1 MSSSWVSQAAS
12 EVGDYLWRGATAVGD
27 TVVGTVAGE
36 FSQKRNT
43 GAIVIDAVISMFPVA
58 GEVTAARDAIAITIR
73 MCDDPKDREDKWEW
87 VALVLCLLAVV
98 PLAGGLLKG
107 VGKLLMRAV
116 EKSEDLAKL
125 CKEILAVIRK
135 AGLGDAVQWLRK
147 LDFAQYQEVVLKAFG
162 TMLERFGKAL
172 NFILNK
178 LGSVIPKQV
187 EGYIRKLLPTL
198 DELRKVGDT
207 RIAQGIKDLMRLLEE
222 VRGHL
227 VEGTWTEVYVGA
239 GTTRT
244 MTEEA
249 RLAHLAEDTKSL
261 GHKPMTAKDYVPKD
275 GWPDLL
281 AFKVHEAVGTF
292 SVEAPLEA
300 ITRAPGQTMIR
311 VVDTR
316 YLESPRTIPGR
327 FWTDSLAP
335 NGTVWRTQSAIKH
348 GWSMNG
354 SYATMQVPTREAM
367 EALGIA
373 VPANWDGM
381 RLWKGKIAEQLDDEQ
396 PGASMRLL
404 VGGDLQFF
412 VDFAHP
418 SNAPVKEWIQK
429 QIKAQQTHWTDV
441 KLPDQAEARA
451 LFLEERERSAKIR
464 QEGYVRQAGG
474 YVRRAGADV
483 GKQSMDE
490 QNQ

>member
-1 MSSSWVSQAAS
+1 MSSSSISQAAS

-27 TVVGTVAGE
+27 TVVGAVAGE

-43 GAIVIDAVISMFPVA
+43 GAIVIDAVVSMFPVA

-98 PLAGGLLKG
+98 PVAGGLLKG

-147 LDFAQYQEVVLKAFG
+147 LDFAQYQGVVVKAFG
-162 TMLERFGKAL
+162 TMLDRIGNAL

-178 LGSVIPKQV
+178 LGSAIPKQV

-198 DELRKVGDT
+198 EELRKVGDT

-227 VEGTWTEVYVGA
+227 VEGTWSEVYVGA

-261 GHKPMTAKDYVPKD
+261 GHKAATEANYEPKD
-275 GWPDLL
+275 GWPDLRNFPVEQ
-281 AFKVHEAVGTF
+281 AIGTF
-292 SVEAPLEA
+292 SVKAPIA
-300 ITRAPGQTMIR
+300 AVTRAPGQTMIR
-311 VVDTR
+311 VVDSR
-316 YLESPRTIPGR
+316 YLDKPWTIPGK
-327 FWTDSLAP
+327 FWADVLPP

-348 GWSMNG
+348 AWSMNG

-367 EALGIA
+367 EALGIV

-381 RLWKGKIAEQLDDEQ
+381 RLWEGKIAEQLDDAA
-396 PGASMRLL
+396 PGATMRLL

-412 VDFAHP
+412 VDFEHP
-418 SNAPVKEWIQK
+418 FNAPVREWIQK
-429 QIKAQQTHWTDV
+429 QVKAQATHWTDV

-451 LFLEERERSAKIR
+451 LFLKEREQSAKIR
-464 QEGYVRQAGG
+464 QEGYAL
-474 YVRRAGADV
+474 RAGADV
-483 GKQSMDE
+483 GKQSTDE

>member
-1 MSSSWVSQAAS
+1 MSSSWISQAAS

-147 LDFAQYQEVVLKAFG
+147 LDFAQYQGVVLKAFG
-162 TMLERFGKAL
+162 TMLDRIRNAL

-178 LGSVIPKQV
+178 LGSAIPKQV

-198 DELRKVGDT
+198 EELRKVGDT

-227 VEGTWTEVYVGA
+227 VEGTWSEVYVGA

-261 GHKPMTAKDYVPKD
+261 GHKAATEANYEPKD
-275 GWPDLL
+275 GWPDLRNFPVEQ
-281 AFKVHEAVGTF
+281 AIGTF
-292 SVEAPLEA
+292 SVKAPIA
-300 ITRAPGQTMIR
+300 TVTRAPGQTMIR
-311 VVDTR
+311 VVDSR
-316 YLESPRTIPGR
+316 YLDKPWTIPGK
-327 FWTDSLAP
+327 FWADVLPP

-348 GWSMNG
+348 AWSMNG

-367 EALGIA
+367 EALGIV

-381 RLWKGKIAEQLDDEQ
+381 RLWEGKIAEQLDDAA
-396 PGASMRLL
+396 PGATMRLL

-412 VDFAHP
+412 VDFEHP
-418 SNAPVKEWIQK
+418 FNAPVREWIQK
-429 QIKAQQTHWTDV
+429 QVKAQATHWTDV

-451 LFLEERERSAKIR
+451 LFLKEREQSAKIR
-464 QEGYVRQAGG
+464 QEGYAL
-474 YVRRAGADV
+474 RAGADV
-483 GKQSMDE
+483 GKQSTDE

>member
-12 EVGDYLWRGATAVGD
+12 EVGDYLWRGAAAVGD

-98 PLAGGLLKG
+98 PVAGGLLKG

-147 LDFAQYQEVVLKAFG
+147 LDFAQYQGVVIKAFG
-162 TMLERFGKAL
+162 TMLDRIRNAL

-187 EGYIRKLLPTL
+187 ERYIRKLLPTL

-261 GHKPMTAKDYVPKD
+261 GHKAATEANYDPKD
-275 GWPDLL
+275 GWPDLRNFPVEQ
-281 AFKVHEAVGTF
+281 AIGTF
-292 SVEAPLEA
+292 SVKAPIEAV
-300 ITRAPGQTMIR
+300 IRSPGQTMIR
-311 VVDTR
+311 VVDSR
-316 YLESPRTIPGR
+316 YLDRPGTIPGK
-327 FWTDSLAP
+327 FWADVLAP

-381 RLWKGKIAEQLDDEQ
+381 RLWKGKIAEQLDDAA
-396 PGASMRLL
+396 PGATMRLL

-412 VDFAHP
+412 VDFEHP
-418 SNAPVKEWIQK
+418 FNAPVKEWIQK

-451 LFLEERERSAKIR
+451 LFLEEREQSAKIR
-464 QEGYVRQAGG
+464 QEVYA
-474 YVRRAGADV
+474 RRAAADV
-483 GKQSMDE
+483 GKQSTEE

>member
-1 MSSSWVSQAAS
+1 MSSSSISQAAS

-27 TVVGTVAGE
+27 TVVGAVAGE

-43 GAIVIDAVISMFPVA
+43 GAIVIDAVVSMFPVA

-98 PLAGGLLKG
+98 PVAGGLLKG

-147 LDFAQYQEVVLKAFG
+147 LDFAQYQGVVVKAFG
-162 TMLERFGKAL
+162 TMLDRIGNAL

-178 LGSVIPKQV
+178 LGSAIPKQV

-198 DELRKVGDT
+198 EELRKVGDT

-227 VEGTWTEVYVGA
+227 VEGTWSEVYVGA

-261 GHKPMTAKDYVPKD
+261 GHKAATEANYEPKD
-275 GWPDLL
+275 GWPDLRNFPVEQ
-281 AFKVHEAVGTF
+281 AIGTF
-292 SVEAPLEA
+292 SVKAPIA
-300 ITRAPGQTMIR
+300 AVTRAPGQTMIR
-311 VVDTR
+311 VVDSR
-316 YLESPRTIPGR
+316 YLDKPWTIPGK
-327 FWTDSLAP
+327 FWADVLPP

-348 GWSMNG
+348 AWSMNG

-367 EALGIA
+367 EALGIV

-381 RLWKGKIAEQLDDEQ
+381 RLWEGKIAEQLDDAA
-396 PGASMRLL
+396 PGATMRLL
-404 VGGDLQFF
+404 VGGTFSSL
-412 VDFAHP
+412 
-418 SNAPVKEWIQK
+418 
-429 QIKAQQTHWTDV
+429 WTSST
-441 KLPDQAEARA
+441 LSMHRCGSGY
-451 LFLEERERSAKIR
+451 RSR
-464 QEGYVRQAGG
+464 
-474 YVRRAGADV
+474 
-483 GKQSMDE
+483 
-490 QNQ
+490 

>member
-1 MSSSWVSQAAS
+1 MSSSWISQAAS

-147 LDFAQYQEVVLKAFG
+147 LDFAQYQGVVLKAFG
-162 TMLERFGKAL
+162 TMLDRIRNAL

-178 LGSVIPKQV
+178 LGSAIPKQV

-198 DELRKVGDT
+198 EELRKVGDT

-227 VEGTWTEVYVGA
+227 VEGTWSEVYVGA

-261 GHKPMTAKDYVPKD
+261 GHKAATEANYEPKD
-275 GWPDLL
+275 GWPDLRNFPVEQ
-281 AFKVHEAVGTF
+281 AIGTF
-292 SVEAPLEA
+292 SVKAPIA
-300 ITRAPGQTMIR
+300 AVTRAPGQTMIR
-311 VVDTR
+311 VVDSR
-316 YLESPRTIPGR
+316 YLDKPWTIPGK
-327 FWTDSLAP
+327 FWADVLPP

-348 GWSMNG
+348 AWSMNG

-367 EALGIA
+367 EALGIV

-381 RLWKGKIAEQLDDEQ
+381 RLWEGKIAEQLDDAA
-396 PGASMRLL
+396 PGATMRLL

-412 VDFAHP
+412 VDFEHP
-418 SNAPVKEWIQK
+418 FNAPVREWIQK
-429 QIKAQQTHWTDV
+429 QVKAQATHWTDV

-451 LFLEERERSAKIR
+451 LFLKEREQSAKIR
-464 QEGYVRQAGG
+464 QEGYAL
-474 YVRRAGADV
+474 RAGADV
-483 GKQSMDE
+483 GKQSTDE

>member
-1 MSSSWVSQAAS
+1 MTSSSISQAAS

-27 TVVGTVAGE
+27 TVVGAVAGE

-43 GAIVIDAVISMFPVA
+43 GAIVIDAVVSMFPVA

-98 PLAGGLLKG
+98 PVAGGLLKG

-125 CKEILAVIRK
+125 CKEIVAIIRK

-147 LDFAQYQEVVLKAFG
+147 LDFAQYQEVVVKGFG
-162 TMLERFGKAL
+162 TMLDRIGKAL

-178 LGSVIPKQV
+178 LGSVIPMQV
-187 EGYIRKLLPTL
+187 ERYIRGLLPML
-198 DELRKVGDT
+198 DELRKLGDT
-207 RIAQGIKDLMRLLEE
+207 RIAQAVKDLMRLLEE

-227 VEGTWTEVYVGA
+227 VEGTWADVSVGA

-261 GHKPMTAKDYVPKD
+261 GHTPMTAKSYVPKD
-275 GWPDLL
+275 GWPDLM
-281 AFKVHEAVGTF
+281 AFKINECIGTF
-292 SVEAPLEA
+292 SVKAPLEA
-300 ITRAPGQTMIR
+300 ITWTPGQTMIR

-316 YLESPRTIPGR
+316 KLDKPYTIPGR
-327 FWTDSLAP
+327 FWADKLAP
-335 NGTVWRTQSAIKH
+335 NGTVWRTQSAVKH

-373 VPANWDGM
+373 VPASWDGM
-381 RLWKGKIAEQLDDEQ
+381 RLWKGKIAEQLDDEE
-396 PGASMRLL
+396 PGATMRLL

-412 VDFAHP
+412 VDFSHP

-451 LFLEERERSAKIR
+451 LFLEEREQSAKIR
-464 QEGYVRQAGG
+464 PEGYALRGA
-474 YVRRAGADV
+474 ADV
-483 GKQSMDE
+483 GKQSTDE